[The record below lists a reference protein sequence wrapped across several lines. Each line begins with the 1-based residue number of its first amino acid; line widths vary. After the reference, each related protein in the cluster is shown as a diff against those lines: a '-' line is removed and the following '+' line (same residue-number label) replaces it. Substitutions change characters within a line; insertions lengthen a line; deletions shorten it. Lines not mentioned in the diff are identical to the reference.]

1 MSSPSLRTP
10 LTTLSQKI
18 HSLFVYKRRVR
29 VLADSLARL
38 IPEGES
44 LRGLDVGCGSGELAA
59 ELRQKRPSLK
69 LNGAD
74 VLILH
79 HHQSVNLIQF
89 NGQSLPFKDK
99 SYDFAMLN
107 DVCHHVAE
115 PLILLKECVRVAR
128 GFILIKD
135 HWCESRWDKIR
146 LSFMDW
152 VGNRPYNIS
161 LFYNYLSKSDWA
173 GLYAKAGVQRE
184 RTVSPLNIYPAPFF
198 YLFDDSLHFIDKL
211 KLKG

>member
-1 MSSPSLRTP
+1 MNSPSLRTP
-10 LTTLSQKI
+10 LTKLSQKI
-18 HSLFVYKRRVR
+18 HSLFIYKRRVR
-29 VLADSLARL
+29 VLADHLARL
-38 IPEGES
+38 IPEKET

-59 ELRQKRPSLK
+59 ELKQKRPNLQ

-74 VLILH
+74 VLLH

-89 NGQSLPFKDK
+89 NGEILPFKDK

-135 HWCESRWDKIR
+135 HLCESRWDKIR

-152 VGNRPYNIS
+152 IGNRPYNIALS
-161 LFYNYLSKSDWA
+161 YNYLSKSNWA
-173 GLYAKAGVQRE
+173 DLYAKAGVERE
-184 RTVSPLNIYPAPFF
+184 RTISALNIYPAPFF
-198 YLFDDSLHFIDKL
+198 YLFDDTLHFIDKL
-211 KLKG
+211 KLKE